1 MRVLHL
7 LSTPAWSGPAENV
20 ALLALEQ
27 RELGHEVSIAVDRKR
42 GWTRAEEPIVPRIQ
56 ALGLLD
62 EGGMELSVKSTP
74 FGIFRD
80 VRLLR
85 RREVDVVHCH
95 FSHAH
100 FLCQFGLP
108 PGAVLVRSVHFPS
121 SLRRYVPRAD
131 AYTLFSRGD
140 AARLRGRR
148 VVVLPALVGPE
159 FRPPADI
166 SDLRRQLGIGGEP
179 LVGMIS
185 NFQPSRRHDL
195 GLRAFALLRHVRPA
209 AHLAIVGDGDLEQE
223 IRAQVR
229 EMGLSPAV
237 TFAGYQQGA
246 AFVRWVQSLDEVWL
260 LGLGHDWSGRAAA
273 QARACGVRVVAVD
286 EGGLG
291 ELADALARSPTPE
304 DVRDASLSGLRV
316 ARAFQSNEQI
326 ACAVL
331 ALYEQL
337 LLGRSRLPRALES

>member
-27 RELGHEVSIAVDRKR
+27 RKLGHEVNVAVDRKR
-42 GWTRAEEPIVPRIQ
+42 GWDRAEEPVVPRIQ

-62 EGGMELSVKSTP
+62 EGGLELSVKSTP
-74 FGIFRD
+74 FGVLRD
-80 VRLLR
+80 IRLLR

-100 FLCQFGLP
+100 FLCRMGLA
-108 PGAVLVRSVHFPS
+108 PGAALVRSIHFPS

-148 VVVLPALVGPE
+148 VVVLPTLVGPE
-159 FRPPADI
+159 FCPPAAVA
-166 SDLRRQLGIGGEP
+166 DLRRELGIGGEP

-185 NFQPSRRHDL
+185 NFQRSRRHDL

-209 AHLAIVGDGDLEQE
+209 AHLVIVGDGELEQE
-223 IRAQVR
+223 IRARVQ

-237 TFAGYQQGA
+237 TFAGYRQGA
-246 AFVRWVQSLDEVWL
+246 DFVRWVQALDEAWL
-260 LGLGHDWSGRAAA
+260 LGLGHDWSARAAA

-291 ELADALARSPTPE
+291 ELADALARLPTPE
-304 DVRDASLSGLRV
+304 GVRDASLSGLRV
-316 ARAFQSNEQI
+316 ARAFLSNEQI
-326 ACAVL
+326 ARAVV
-331 ALYEQL
+331 ALYEEL
-337 LLGRSRLPRALES
+337 LHGRSGLPRALES